1 MGELFLDRVE
11 VLLPGGEEGVQLLP
25 VTQAEGPVHR
35 GGDIHHAL
43 ALHASTVHH
52 DV

>member
-25 VTQAEGPVHR
+25 VTQAKGPVHR
-35 GGDIHHAL
+35 GRYIHHAL
-43 ALHASTVHH
+43 ALHASTVHN